1 MSRSAWGVGL
11 AAGVVFGL
19 LAAPGLTWLDGGELA
34 AASAE
39 LGVAHPPGFP
49 LFSVLCKGVML
60 ALPVGDVAFRGNV
73 ASGLLAAAAAVMVVA
88 AARAWGASR
97 GAAVAGAGLF
107 AVTPVVVL
115 HATTVEVYAGAG
127 LWTAALL
134 WGVARARDDGRAAL
148 TVGLLSGLAAGHH
161 AELRLLVGVAL
172 VAGGWVWWRAGEGG
186 AARRVAVGAAV
197 LAGLGAL
204 VVVYL
209 PVRAAGEPWR
219 NWGDPSSVGALWDHL
234 MGARIRAAYAAQ
246 FGHVEGASVRLWA
259 EQWVAGAPVLCAAG
273 LWGLWRLARGARL
286 GWTVAAVAAVDAVY
300 SVALNPMGLA
310 DMQNGV
316 VGAVALAVGAAAAFD
331 GAGRALAT
339 RGSGRIGPVLGVAGV
354 AAGALWAAP
363 RWELY
368 TDDRGLPAVVAEVGD
383 ALPPEALA
391 AVASDNLAAG
401 LAYAQVVEGLR
412 PDLAVVVRQ
421 HVGYASSVG
430 PVARRLPTALSGW
443 SPGAGLGA
451 LERLGGPWPVGW
463 EGASELDAEGRP
475 GGLLPRF
482 PLLVRGAQAVDRPL
496 VAPLELGRQG
506 RRAWASWLSDR
517 GRFELRQGRPAAR
530 WFEAARVLEPERGL
544 RWNNLATALAG
555 ERRYAEARAAAEEAV
570 ARAPDDALARLN
582 LARYAL
588 HAGDAARAAAVL
600 DALVAD
606 TPSADA
612 FALRGVV
619 RGNGGD
625 LAGAAADF
633 EAALRLDP
641 RQPEARA
648 GIEQVRRLRAASPR

>member
-11 AAGVVFGL
+11 AAGAAFGL

-49 LFSVLCKGVML
+49 LFSLICKGVML

-88 AARAWGASR
+88 AARAWGVSR
-97 GAAVAGAGLF
+97 GAAAAGAGLW

-127 LWTAALL
+127 LWTAAVL

-148 TVGLLSGLAAGHH
+148 TVGLLCGLAAGHH
-161 AELRLLVGVAL
+161 AELRLLVGVAM
-172 VAGGWVWWRAGEGG
+172 VAGGWAWWRAGEGRM
-186 AARRVAVGAAV
+186 ARRAALGAAV
-197 LAGLGAL
+197 MAGLGAL
-204 VVVYL
+204 VVLYL

-219 NWGDPSSVGALWDHL
+219 NWGDPSSVGGLWDHL

-259 EQWVAGAPVLCAAG
+259 EQWVVGAPVLCAAG
-273 LWGLWRLARGARL
+273 LWGLGRLARGQSL

-331 GAGRALAT
+331 RAGRALAA
-339 RGSGRIGPVLGVAGV
+339 RGSRLVGVAGAGVV

-368 TDDRGLPAVVAEVGD
+368 TGDRGLGAAVAEVGD
-383 ALPPEALA
+383 ALPPEALV

-401 LAYAQVVEGLR
+401 SAYAQVVEGLR

-430 PVARRLPTALSGW
+430 PVARRLPAAVAGW
-443 SPGAGLGA
+443 SPGVGLGA
-451 LERLGGPWPVGW
+451 LERLGGAWPLGW
-463 EGASELDAEGRP
+463 EGASELDAEARP
-475 GGLLPRF
+475 QGLLPRF
-482 PLLVRGAQAVDRPL
+482 PLLVRGARALDGPL
-496 VAPLELGRQG
+496 AAPLGLGRQG

-517 GRFELRQGRPAAR
+517 GRFELRQGRAAAR
-530 WFEAARVLEPERGL
+530 WFEAARVLEPDRGL

-600 DALVAD
+600 DALVEDA
-606 TPSADA
+606 PSADA
-612 FALRGVV
+612 LALRGVV

-648 GIEQVRRLRAASPR
+648 GIEQVRRLRAAPPR